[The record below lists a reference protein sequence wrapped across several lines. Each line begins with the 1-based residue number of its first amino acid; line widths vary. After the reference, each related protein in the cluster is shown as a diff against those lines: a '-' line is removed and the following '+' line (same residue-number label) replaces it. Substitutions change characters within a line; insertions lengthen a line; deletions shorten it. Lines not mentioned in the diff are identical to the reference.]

1 MKKTIRILACIL
13 LLAALL
19 TLLTGCF
26 PQISKAEAQK
36 IAAETFGYNT
46 SQVTFTYCKR
56 NSMNAMTFYTV
67 VYEVDGYE
75 FNVGINAETSEVFSQ
90 SSNPVGAKQEVTIG

>member
-1 MKKTIRILACIL
+1 MKKTIRILVCVL
-13 LLAALL
+13 LLAGLL
-19 TLLTGCF
+19 CLLTGCF
-26 PQISKAEAQK
+26 PQISKEEAQR

-46 SQVTFTYCKR
+46 SQVTFTYCKK
-56 NSMNAMTFYTV
+56 NSINSTNFYTV

-90 SSNPVGAKQEVTIG
+90 SSNPVGAKEEVTIG